1 MAEKLTEIKD
11 KVADK
16 ISEMTG
22 NKSPQDQDPYC
33 AIVRWRHSTGTFRL
47 AHVAQDAAYTG
58 LVLTWTQRHLVSKR
72 LCTYAKTDRLCAAG
86 AR

>member
-22 NKSPQDQDPYC
+22 NKSPQDQAKDKSSE
-33 AIVRWRHSTGTFRL
+33 AGDRMKDAGTV
-47 AHVAQDAAYTG
+47 HT
-58 LVLTWTQRHLVSKR
+58 S
-72 LCTYAKTDRLCAAG
+72 
-86 AR
+86 